1 MVALGVGAVLGC
13 EGVEVGAC
21 VVGGARVGVAVVVVG
36 AAVVVGGTVVVGAVG
51 EAVLVL
57 ERRCS

>member
-21 VVGGARVGVAVVVVG
+21 VVGGAVGVQ
-36 AAVVVGGTVVVGAVG
+36 
-51 EAVLVL
+51 LLLL
-57 ERRCS
+57 EPQSWWLARR